1 MSHFGSVSV
10 ITVQVTLGD
19 DCESYSLGGRWEGG
33 ADGGGEAQDG
43 AQGTEAVHSV
53 HGFGHFSQHG
63 YFLVYFTS

>member
-1 MSHFGSVSV
+1 MVKCQQLQFRLLL
-10 ITVQVTLGD
+10 QEKLWKLLYRQ
-19 DCESYSLGGRWEGG
+19 EGRWEEE
-33 ADGGGEAQDG
+33 ADGGEAQDG

>member
-1 MSHFGSVSV
+1 MTAKV
-10 ITVQVTLGD
+10 TV
-19 DCESYSLGGRWEGG
+19 WEGDG
-33 ADGGGEAQDG
+33 KEEADGGGEAQDG